1 MANTAPETQSKD
13 TPMAEHAATHDETI
27 GHGNSPAAWTCVF
40 VMLAG
45 AALSAFAF
53 ILASTE
59 GNKDFGTI
67 LFWIGALVM
76 VIGLALGIVLKKLGF
91 GVGGHRLKNTGH

>member
-1 MANTAPETQSKD
+1 MSTQTRTGDAS
-13 TPMAEHAATHDETI
+13 EHAAVADETI

-45 AALSAFAF
+45 AALSSFAY

-59 GNKDFGTI
+59 GNLGLGTV
-67 LFWIGALVM
+67 LFWVGIAVMLV
-76 VIGLALGIVLKKLGF
+76 GLVLGWVLKKAGY
-91 GVGGHRLKNTGH
+91 GVGGHKLKDNGH

>member
-1 MANTAPETQSKD
+1 MAKTAPETHEND
-13 TPMAEHAATHDETI
+13 TPMVEHAAAHDETI

-45 AALSAFAF
+45 AALSSFAY

-59 GNKDFGTI
+59 GNKDFGTL
-67 LFWIGALVM
+67 LFWIGALII
-76 VIGLALGIVLKKLGF
+76 VIGLVLGFVLKKAGF
-91 GVGGHRLKNTGH
+91 GVGGHRLKNSGH

>member
-1 MANTAPETQSKD
+1 MAKTAPETRSNQ
-13 TPMAEHAATHDETI
+13 TPMAEHSSVHDETI

-45 AALSAFAF
+45 AALSAFAYIF
-53 ILASTE
+53 ASTE
-59 GNKDFGTI
+59 GNLDAGTI
-67 LFWIGALVM
+67 LFWIGILIM
-76 VIGLALGIVLKKLGF
+76 VIGLALGIILKTAGF